1 MRNIRISPDTR
12 KYTNKK
18 YNTDMSIDAKQQ
30 QTTVNVQEKAN
41 LIWAIADKLVGV
53 YKPHEYGNVIL
64 PMCVIK
70 RFEDTLAPTREKVL
84 ETNKELDE
92 KKIEMK
98 RGFLERAAGQKFY
111 NLSRFT
117 FETLLADADN
127 IKDNFESYLNHF
139 SENVIDIIHRM
150 EFQKEIDKMA
160 DNGLL
165 YLVIKEFC
173 TTKAYLGA
181 DKVSSVDMGYIF
193 EELVRKFSES
203 YDEQAGA
210 HFTARDIINLMAE
223 LLIGDDEAR
232 LEEEGIIATD
242 YDMTMGT
249 SQMLSCLHDRFKQI
263 DPEAEITSYGQE
275 LNNQT
280 FAIAKADTLI
290 RGGNAD
296 NMRQGDTLGD
306 DQFSGY
312 KFDYI
317 ISNPP
322 FGIEWKPSRQKVEEE
337 FKLGGAGRF
346 EPGLPS
352 IGDGQM
358 LFLLNG
364 VAKLKDEG
372 RMAII
377 QNGSSLFKGDAGS
390 GESNIRGYLLDHDW
404 LEAIVQLPT
413 DLFYNTGIATYVW
426 VVTKNKS
433 AERQGKVQL
442 IDASQCSEKRRKP
455 LGNKRVEISDY
466 CRDLIMQAYHG
477 FNDFVYKGTTAD
489 GVDVQVES
497 RVKDNDDFKYRKVFI
512 DRPLRLVYENPE
524 MPDDSVKLTDS
535 DRNVL
540 QSFIDAYREHFDG
553 QRLID
558 RDFFQ
563 KIKKEASLK
572 ATKAQ
577 VKKIRQYLG
586 TKDEN
591 AEEVYEDPFNTKE
604 RTYVWDSELADSEII
619 PWKENQEEYLANNV
633 APYAPDYHVD
643 EEKTRIGYEI
653 PFTREF
659 YRYTPLKPSSEIF
672 QTLKDL
678 EQKESELMES
688 LLH

>member
-1 MRNIRISPDTR
+1 
-12 KYTNKK
+12 
-18 YNTDMSIDAKQQ
+18 MSIDAKQQ

-263 DPEAEITSYGQE
+263 DPDAEITSYGQE

-497 RVKDNDDFKYRKVFI
+497 RVKDNNDFKYRKVFI

>member
-1 MRNIRISPDTR
+1 
-12 KYTNKK
+12 
-18 YNTDMSIDAKQQ
+18 MSIDDRQQ

-70 RFEDTLAPTREKVL
+70 RFEDTLAPTREEVL
-84 ETNKELDE
+84 QTNKELDE

-150 EFQKEIDKMA
+150 DFQKEIDKLA

-173 TTKAYLGA
+173 TAKAYLGA
-181 DKVSSVDMGYIF
+181 DKISSVDMGYIF

-232 LEEEGIIATD
+232 LEEEGIVVAN
-242 YDMTMGT
+242 YDMAMGT

-290 RGGNAD
+290 RGGQAD

-306 DQFSGY
+306 DQFKGY
-312 KFDYI
+312 TFDYI

-337 FKLGGAGRF
+337 FRLGGVGRF
-346 EPGLPS
+346 EPGLPA

-413 DLFYNTGIATYVW
+413 DLFYNTGIATYIW
-426 VVTKNKS
+426 IVTKNKR

-442 IDASQCSEKRRKP
+442 IDASRCYEKRRKP
-455 LGNKRVEISDY
+455 LGNKRVEITDF
-466 CRDLIMQAYHG
+466 CRDLVMQAYHG
-477 FNDFVYKGTTAD
+477 FNDFVYKATTAD
-489 GVDVQVES
+489 GVEIQVES
-497 RVKDNDDFKYRKVFI
+497 RVKDNEDFKYRKVFI

-524 MPDDSVKLTDS
+524 MPDESAKLTEA
-535 DRNVL
+535 DRRIL
-540 QSFIDAYREHFDG
+540 QQFIDGYRVYYPG

-563 KIKKEASLK
+563 KIKYKAGLK
-572 ATKAQ
+572 VTKAQ
-577 VKKIRQYLG
+577 VKKIRQCLG
-586 TKDEN
+586 IKDETV
-591 AEEVYEDPFNTKE
+591 EEVYEDPFNLRE
-604 RTYVWDSELADSEII
+604 RTYVWDPDLADSEII
-619 PWKENQEEYLANNV
+619 PWKESQDLYLARNV
-633 APYAPDYHVD
+633 ASYAPDYHVD

-659 YRYTPLKPSSEIF
+659 YRYTPLRPSSEIF
-672 QTLKDL
+672 QTLKEL

>member
-1 MRNIRISPDTR
+1 
-12 KYTNKK
+12 
-18 YNTDMSIDAKQQ
+18 MSIDERQQ

-70 RFEDTLAPTREKVL
+70 RFEDTLAPTRDKVL
-84 ETNKELDE
+84 QTNKELDE

-111 NLSRFT
+111 NLSRFS
-117 FETLLADADN
+117 FETLLADAEN

-160 DNGLL
+160 DAGLL

-173 TTKAYLGA
+173 TSKAYLGA

-223 LLIGDDEAR
+223 LLIGDDEER

-249 SQMLSCLHDRFKQI
+249 SQMLSCLTDRFLQI
-263 DPEAEITSYGQE
+263 DPEAEVTSYGQE

-306 DQFSGY
+306 DQFAGY
-312 KFDYI
+312 KFDYV

-322 FGIEWKPSRQKVEEE
+322 FGIEWKPSRAKVEEE
-337 FKLGGAGRF
+337 NRLGGAGRF

-364 VAKLKDEG
+364 LAKLKDEG

-426 VVTKNKS
+426 IVTKNKS

-442 IDASQCSEKRRKP
+442 IDASQCFEKRRKP
-455 LGNKRVEISDY
+455 LGNKRVEISDF

-477 FNDFVYKGTTAD
+477 FNDFVYKATTTD
-489 GVDVQVES
+489 GVELQVES
-497 RVKDNDDFKYRKVFI
+497 RVKDNDDFKYRKIFI
-512 DRPLRLVYENPE
+512 DRPLRLVFENPQ
-524 MPDDSVKLTDS
+524 MPDESVKIS
-535 DRNVL
+535 EADRMTMKLFV
-540 QSFIDAYREHFDG
+540 DGYRVYFNGE
-553 QRLID
+553 RMID

-563 KIKKEASLK
+563 KIKQKAGLK
-572 ATKAQ
+572 VTKAQ

-586 TKDEN
+586 IKDETV
-591 AEEVYEDPFNTKE
+591 EEVYDDPFNLRE
-604 RTYVWDSELADSEII
+604 RTYVWDTDLADSEII
-619 PWKENQEEYLANNV
+619 PWKEDQDAYLVKNV

-643 EEKTRIGYEI
+643 ESKTRIGYEI

-678 EQKESELMES
+678 EKKESEMMEK

>member
-1 MRNIRISPDTR
+1 
-12 KYTNKK
+12 
-18 YNTDMSIDAKQQ
+18 MSIDAKQQ

-263 DPEAEITSYGQE
+263 DPDAEITSYGQE

-524 MPDDSVKLTDS
+524 MPDESVKLTDS

-540 QSFIDAYREHFDG
+540 KSFFDAYREHFDG
-553 QRLID
+553 QRMID

-586 TKDEN
+586 KKDEN
-591 AEEVYEDPFNTKE
+591 AEEVYEDPYNTKE

>member
-1 MRNIRISPDTR
+1 
-12 KYTNKK
+12 
-18 YNTDMSIDAKQQ
+18 MSIDAKQQ

-70 RFEDTLAPTREKVL
+70 RFEDTLTPTREKVL

-263 DPEAEITSYGQE
+263 DPDAEITSYGQE

-497 RVKDNDDFKYRKVFI
+497 RVKDNEDFKYRKVFI

-604 RTYVWDSELADSEII
+604 RTYVWDSDLADSEII
-619 PWKENQEEYLANNV
+619 PWKENQEEYLVNNV

>member
-1 MRNIRISPDTR
+1 
-12 KYTNKK
+12 
-18 YNTDMSIDAKQQ
+18 MSIDAKQQ

-70 RFEDTLAPTREKVL
+70 RFEDTLAPTRKKVL

-263 DPEAEITSYGQE
+263 DPDAEITSYGQE

-455 LGNKRVEISDY
+455 LGNKRVEISDF
-466 CRDLIMQAYHG
+466 CRDLIMKAYHG
-477 FNDFVYKGTTAD
+477 FNDFVYKATTSD
-489 GVDVQVES
+489 GEEIQVES

-512 DRPLRLVYENPE
+512 DRPLRLVYKNPE
-524 MPDDSVKLTDS
+524 MPDDSVKLSDS

-540 QSFIDAYREHFDG
+540 QSFVDAYREHFDG
-553 QRLID
+553 QRMID

-563 KIKKEASLK
+563 KIKKGASLK

-586 TKDEN
+586 IKDETV
-591 AEEVYEDPFNTKE
+591 EEVYDDPFNTSE
-604 RTYVWDSELADSEII
+604 RTYVWDTDLADSEII
-619 PWKENQEEYLANNV
+619 PWKEDQAVYLEKNV

-672 QTLKDL
+672 QVLKEL
-678 EQKESELMES
+678 EQKESEMMES

>member
-1 MRNIRISPDTR
+1 
-12 KYTNKK
+12 
-18 YNTDMSIDAKQQ
+18 MSIDAKQQ

-70 RFEDTLAPTREKVL
+70 RFEDTLAPTREKVF

-263 DPEAEITSYGQE
+263 DPDAEITSYGQE

-364 VAKLKDEG
+364 VAKLKEEG

-455 LGNKRVEISDY
+455 LGNKRVEISDF
-466 CRDLIMQAYHG
+466 CRDLIMKAYHG
-477 FNDFVYKGTTAD
+477 FNDFVYKATTSD
-489 GVDVQVES
+489 GEEIQVES
-497 RVKDNDDFKYRKVFI
+497 RVKENDDFKYRKVFI
-512 DRPLRLVYENPE
+512 DRPLRLVFENLE
-524 MPDDSVKLTDS
+524 MPDNSVKLSDS

-540 QSFIDAYREHFDG
+540 QSFVDAYREHFDG
-553 QRLID
+553 QRMID

-563 KIKKEASLK
+563 KIKKGASLK

-586 TKDEN
+586 IKDETV
-591 AEEVYEDPFNTKE
+591 EEVYDDPFNTSE
-604 RTYVWDSELADSEII
+604 RTYVWDTDLADSEII
-619 PWKENQEEYLANNV
+619 PWKEDQAVYLEKNV

-659 YRYTPLKPSSEIF
+659 YRYTSLKPSSEIF
-672 QTLKDL
+672 QVLKEL
-678 EQKESELMES
+678 EQKESEMMES

>member
-1 MRNIRISPDTR
+1 
-12 KYTNKK
+12 
-18 YNTDMSIDAKQQ
+18 MSIDAKQQ

-263 DPEAEITSYGQE
+263 DPDAEITSYGQE

-477 FNDFVYKGTTAD
+477 FNDFVYKGTTPD
-489 GVDVQVES
+489 GEEVQVES
-497 RVKDNDDFKYRKVFI
+497 RVKVNDDFKYRKIFI
-512 DRPLRLVYENPE
+512 DRPLRLVYENPQ
-524 MPDDSVKLTDS
+524 MPGNDVKLS
-535 DRNVL
+535 EADRMTL
-540 QSFIDAYREHFDG
+540 QLFIDGYRMYYNG
-553 QRLID
+553 QRMID

-563 KIKKEASLK
+563 KVKFKAGLK
-572 ATKAQ
+572 VTKAQ

-586 TKDEN
+586 TKDETV
-591 AEEVYEDPFNTKE
+591 EEVYEDPFNLSK
-604 RTYVWDSELADSEII
+604 RTYVWDADLADTEII
-619 PWKENQEEYLANNV
+619 PWKEDQDSYLARNV

-672 QTLKDL
+672 QVLKEL
-678 EQKESELMES
+678 EQKESEMMES

>member
-1 MRNIRISPDTR
+1 MTTQDDR
-12 KYTNKK
+12 
-18 YNTDMSIDAKQQ
+18 QQ
-30 QTTVNVQEKAN
+30 QTTINVQEKAN

-150 EFQKEIDKMA
+150 DFQKEIDKMA

-165 YLVIKEFC
+165 YLVIQEFC

-181 DKVSSVDMGYIF
+181 DKISSVDMGYIF

-232 LEEEGIIATD
+232 LEEEGIVVAN
-242 YDMTMGT
+242 YDMAMGT

-296 NMRQGDTLGD
+296 NMRQGDTLGN
-306 DQFSGY
+306 DQFAGY
-312 KFDYI
+312 TFDYI

-322 FGIEWKPSRQKVEEE
+322 FGIEWKTSRQKVEEE
-337 FKLGGAGRF
+337 YRMGGAGRF

-404 LEAIVQLPT
+404 LEAIVQLTT
-413 DLFYNTGIATYVW
+413 DLFYNTGIATYIW

-442 IDASQCSEKRRKP
+442 IDASRCYEKRRKP
-455 LGNKRVEISDY
+455 LGNKRVEISDF
-466 CRDLIMQAYHG
+466 CRDLVMRAYHG
-477 FNDFVYKGTTAD
+477 FNDFVYKATTAD
-489 GVDVQVES
+489 GVEIQVES

-524 MPDDSVKLTDS
+524 MPDESVKLS
-535 DRNVL
+535 EADRRIL
-540 QSFIDAYREHFDG
+540 KQFIDSYRTYYPG
-553 QRLID
+553 QRMTD

-563 KIKKEASLK
+563 KINFNAGLK
-572 ATKAQ
+572 ATRAQ

-586 TKDEN
+586 IKDET
-591 AEEVYEDPFNTKE
+591 AEEVYEDPFNLRA
-604 RTYVWDSELADSEII
+604 RTYVWNPDLADTEII
-619 PWKENQEEYLANNV
+619 PWKEDQDLYLASNV

-659 YRYTPLKPSSEIF
+659 YRYTPLKPSSEVF
-672 QTLKDL
+672 QTLKNL
-678 EQKESELMES
+678 EQKESELMER

>member
-1 MRNIRISPDTR
+1 
-12 KYTNKK
+12 
-18 YNTDMSIDAKQQ
+18 MSIDERQQ
-30 QTTVNVQEKAN
+30 QTAVNVQEKAN

-70 RFEDTLAPTREKVL
+70 RFEDTLAPTKQKVL
-84 ETNKELDE
+84 ARNEELE
-92 KKIEMK
+92 KKGITDLK
-98 RGFLERAAGQKFY
+98 RGFLESAAGQKFY

-160 DNGLL
+160 ENGLL
-165 YLVIKEFC
+165 YLVIQEFC
-173 TTKAYLGA
+173 TAKAYLGA
-181 DKVSSVDMGYIF
+181 DKISSVDMGYIF

-232 LEEEGIIATD
+232 LEEEGIVATD

-263 DPEAEITSYGQE
+263 DPDADVTSYGQE

-306 DQFSGY
+306 DQFAGY

-322 FGIEWKPSRQKVEEE
+322 FGIEWKPSRKKVEEE
-337 FKLGGAGRF
+337 HLQGGAGRF
-346 EPGLPS
+346 EPGLPA

-364 VAKLKDEG
+364 VAKLKEEG

-390 GESNIRGYLLDHDW
+390 GESNIRGYLLDNDW
-404 LEAIVQLPT
+404 LEAIVQLPN

-433 AERQGKVQL
+433 AEREGKVQL
-442 IDASQCSEKRRKP
+442 IDASQCFEKRRKS
-455 LGNKRVEISDY
+455 LGNKRVEITDF

-477 FNDFVYKGTTAD
+477 FNDYIYKATTAD
-489 GVDVQVES
+489 GTEVQVES

-512 DRPLRLVYENPE
+512 DRPMRLVYENPQK
-524 MPDDSVKLTDS
+524 PDESEKLSDTD
-535 DRNVL
+535 RTGVNAFV
-540 QSFIDAYREHFDG
+540 DAYRIYFNG
-553 QRLID
+553 QRMTD
-558 RDFFQ
+558 TEFFQ
-563 KIKKEASLK
+563 KIKFKAGLK
-572 ATKAQ
+572 VTKAQ
-577 VKKIRQYLG
+577 IKKIRQLLG
-586 TKDEN
+586 TKDET
-591 AEEVYEDPFNTKE
+591 AEAIYEDPFNISQ
-604 RTYVWDSELADSEII
+604 RTYVWDTELSDTEII
-619 PWKENQEEYLANNV
+619 PWKEDQEEYLTKNV
-633 APYAPDYHVD
+633 APYAADYRVD
-643 EEKTRIGYEI
+643 ENKTRIGYEI

-672 QTLKDL
+672 QALKDL
-678 EQKESELMES
+678 EQQESELMTKIMGR
-688 LLH
+688 

>member
-1 MRNIRISPDTR
+1 
-12 KYTNKK
+12 
-18 YNTDMSIDAKQQ
+18 MSTEDRQK

-64 PMCVIK
+64 PMCVVK
-70 RFEDTLAPTREKVL
+70 RFEDTLAPTKQKVL
-84 ETNKELDE
+84 DMNKQLDE
-92 KKIEMK
+92 DKITVK
-98 RGFLERAAGQKFY
+98 QGFLEKAAGQKFY
-111 NLSRFT
+111 NLSRFN

-540 QSFIDAYREHFDG
+540 QSFVDAYREHFDG
-553 QRLID
+553 QRMID

-563 KIKKEASLK
+563 QIKKESSLK

-586 TKDEN
+586 IKDETV
-591 AEEVYEDPFNTKE
+591 EEVYDDPFNTRE
-604 RTYVWDSELADSEII
+604 RTYVWDTDLADSEII
-619 PWKENQEEYLANNV
+619 PWKEDQAVYLEKNV

-643 EEKTRIGYEI
+643 EDKTRIGYEI

-672 QTLKDL
+672 QVLKEL
-678 EQKESELMES
+678 EQKESEMMES

>member
-1 MRNIRISPDTR
+1 MS
-12 KYTNKK
+12 TNEL
-18 YNTDMSIDAKQQ
+18 QQ

-84 ETNKELDE
+84 ETNKELEE

-98 RGFLERAAGQKFY
+98 KGFLERAAGQKFY
-111 NLSRFT
+111 NLSLFT
-117 FETLLADADN
+117 FETLLADPDN

-150 EFQKEIDKMA
+150 DFQKEIDKMA
-160 DNGLL
+160 DAGLL

-173 TTKAYLGA
+173 TAKAYLGA
-181 DKVSSVDMGYIF
+181 DKISSVDMGYIF

-223 LLIGDDEAR
+223 LLIGDDEER
-232 LEEEGIIATD
+232 LKEEGIIATD

-263 DPEAEITSYGQE
+263 DPEAEVTSYGQE

-296 NMRQGDTLGD
+296 NMKQGDTLGD

-322 FGIEWKPSRQKVEEE
+322 FGIEWKPSREKVEEE

-433 AERQGKVQL
+433 EERQGKVQL

-455 LGNKRVEISDY
+455 LGNKRVEITDF
-466 CRDLIMQAYHG
+466 CRNLIMQAYHG
-477 FNDFVYKGTTAD
+477 FNNFVYKATTPD
-489 GVDVQVES
+489 GMELQVES
-497 RVKDNDDFKYRKVFI
+497 RVKDNDDFKYSKIFI
-512 DRPLRLVYENPE
+512 DRPLRLVYENPQ
-524 MPDDSVKLTDS
+524 MPGDDVKLS
-535 DRNVL
+535 EADRMIMKL
-540 QSFIDAYREHFDG
+540 FIDGYRVYYPG
-553 QRLID
+553 QRMID

-563 KIKKEASLK
+563 KIKHKAGLK
-572 ATKAQ
+572 VTKAQ

-586 TKDEN
+586 IKDETV
-591 AEEVYEDPFNTKE
+591 EEVYEDPFNLSQ
-604 RTYVWDSELADSEII
+604 RTYVWDPDLSDSEII
-619 PWKENQEEYLANNV
+619 PWKEDQNYYLTMNV
-633 APYAPDYHVD
+633 KPYAPDFHVD
-643 EEKTRIGYEI
+643 ESKTRIGYEI

-659 YRYTPLKPSSEIF
+659 YRYTPLKSSADIF
-672 QTLKDL
+672 QQLKEL
-678 EQKESELMES
+678 EQLESEMMEK

>member
-1 MRNIRISPDTR
+1 MTTQDDR
-12 KYTNKK
+12 
-18 YNTDMSIDAKQQ
+18 QQ
-30 QTTVNVQEKAN
+30 QTTINVQEKAN

-84 ETNKELDE
+84 ETNKELDD
-92 KKIEMK
+92 KRIEMK

-181 DKVSSVDMGYIF
+181 DRISSVDMGYIF

-242 YDMTMGT
+242 YDMAMGT
-249 SQMLSCLHDRFKQI
+249 SQMLSCLHDRLKQI
-263 DPEAEITSYGQE
+263 DPDAEITSYGQE

-306 DQFSGY
+306 DQFAGY

-413 DLFYNTGIATYVW
+413 DLFYNTGIATYIW

-442 IDASQCSEKRRKP
+442 IDASRCYEKRRKP
-455 LGNKRVEISDY
+455 LGNKRVEISGF

-477 FNDFVYKGTTAD
+477 FNDFIYKATTAD
-489 GVDVQVES
+489 GVEIQVES

-524 MPDDSVKLTDS
+524 MPDESVKLS
-535 DRNVL
+535 EADRRIL
-540 QSFIDAYREHFDG
+540 KQFIDSYRTYYPG
-553 QRLID
+553 QRMTD

-563 KIKKEASLK
+563 KINFNAGLK
-572 ATKAQ
+572 ATRAQ

-586 TKDEN
+586 IKDET
-591 AEEVYEDPFNTKE
+591 AEEVYEDPFNLRA
-604 RTYVWDSELADSEII
+604 RTYVWDPDLADTEII
-619 PWKENQEEYLANNV
+619 PWKEDQDLYLASNV

-659 YRYTPLKPSSEIF
+659 YRYTPLKPSSEVF
-672 QTLKDL
+672 QTLKNL
-678 EQKESELMES
+678 EQKESELMER

>member
-1 MRNIRISPDTR
+1 
-12 KYTNKK
+12 
-18 YNTDMSIDAKQQ
+18 
-30 QTTVNVQEKAN
+30 
-41 LIWAIADKLVGV
+41 
-53 YKPHEYGNVIL
+53 
-64 PMCVIK
+64 
-70 RFEDTLAPTREKVL
+70 
-84 ETNKELDE
+84 
-92 KKIEMK
+92 MK

-263 DPEAEITSYGQE
+263 DPDAEITSYGQE

>member
-1 MRNIRISPDTR
+1 
-12 KYTNKK
+12 
-18 YNTDMSIDAKQQ
+18 MSIDDRQQ

-84 ETNKELDE
+84 ETNRELDE

-150 EFQKEIDKMA
+150 DFQKEIDKLA

-181 DKVSSVDMGYIF
+181 DKISSVDMGYIF

-232 LEEEGIIATD
+232 LEEEGIVVAN
-242 YDMTMGT
+242 YDMAMGT

-306 DQFSGY
+306 DRFAGY

-337 FKLGGAGRF
+337 YRMGGAGRF

-364 VAKLKDEG
+364 VAKLKAEG

-413 DLFYNTGIATYVW
+413 DLFYNTGIATYIW
-426 VVTKNKS
+426 IVTKNKR

-442 IDASQCSEKRRKP
+442 IDASRCYEKRRKP
-455 LGNKRVEISDY
+455 LGNKRVEITDF
-466 CRDLIMQAYHG
+466 CRDLVMQAYHG
-477 FNDFVYKGTTAD
+477 FNDFVYKATTAD
-489 GVDVQVES
+489 GVEIQVES

-524 MPDDSVKLTDS
+524 MPDESVKLSES
-535 DRNVL
+535 DRMTL
-540 QSFIDAYREHFDG
+540 KLFIDGYRVYYPG
-553 QRLID
+553 QRMTD

-563 KIKKEASLK
+563 KIKYKAGLK
-572 ATKAQ
+572 VTKAQ
-577 VKKIRQYLG
+577 VKKIRQCLG
-586 TKDEN
+586 IKDET
-591 AEEVYEDPFNTKE
+591 AEEVYEDPFNLRE
-604 RTYVWDSELADSEII
+604 RTYVWDPDLADSEII
-619 PWKENQEEYLANNV
+619 PWKESQASYLAKNV

-643 EEKTRIGYEI
+643 EEKTRIGHEI

-678 EQKESELMES
+678 EQKESELMEK

>member
-1 MRNIRISPDTR
+1 
-12 KYTNKK
+12 
-18 YNTDMSIDAKQQ
+18 MSIDAKQQ

-263 DPEAEITSYGQE
+263 DPDAEITSYGQE

>member
-1 MRNIRISPDTR
+1 
-12 KYTNKK
+12 
-18 YNTDMSIDAKQQ
+18 MSIDDRQQ

-84 ETNKELDE
+84 ETNRELDE

-160 DNGLL
+160 DSGLL

-181 DKVSSVDMGYIF
+181 DKISSVDMGYIF

-210 HFTARDIINLMAE
+210 HFTARDIIQLMAE

-232 LEEEGIIATD
+232 LEEEGIIVTD
-242 YDMTMGT
+242 YDMAMGT

-296 NMRQGDTLGD
+296 NMRQGDTLGN
-306 DQFSGY
+306 DQFAGY

-322 FGIEWKPSRQKVEEE
+322 FGIEWKTSRQKVEEE
-337 FKLGGAGRF
+337 FRLGGAGRF

-390 GESNIRGYLLDHDW
+390 GESNIRGYLLAPDW

-413 DLFYNTGIATYVW
+413 DLFYNTGIATYIW
-426 VVTKNKS
+426 IVTKNKR

-442 IDASQCSEKRRKP
+442 IDASQCYEKRRKP
-455 LGNKRVEISDY
+455 LGNKRVELTDF
-466 CRDLIMQAYHG
+466 CRDLVMQAYHG
-477 FNDFVYKGTTAD
+477 FNNFVYKATTAD
-489 GVDVQVES
+489 GIEIQVES
-497 RVKDNDDFKYRKVFI
+497 RVKDNDDLKYRKVFI

-524 MPDDSVKLTDS
+524 MPDESVKLSES
-535 DRNVL
+535 DRTVMKL
-540 QSFIDAYREHFDG
+540 FIDGYRVYYPG
-553 QRLID
+553 QRMTD

-563 KIKKEASLK
+563 KIKYKAGLK
-572 ATKAQ
+572 VTKAQ

-586 TKDEN
+586 IKDETV
-591 AEEVYEDPFNTKE
+591 EEVYEDPFNLSK
-604 RTYVWDSELADSEII
+604 RTYVWDSDLADTEII
-619 PWKENQEEYLANNV
+619 PWKENQDLYLARNV

-659 YRYTPLKPSSEIF
+659 YRYTPLKPSREIF

-678 EQKESELMES
+678 EQKESEIMKS

>member
-1 MRNIRISPDTR
+1 
-12 KYTNKK
+12 
-18 YNTDMSIDAKQQ
+18 MSIDAKQQ

-223 LLIGDDEAR
+223 LLVGNDEER
-232 LEEEGIIATD
+232 LEEEGIIATI
-242 YDMTMGT
+242 YDMAMGT
-249 SQMLSCLHDRFKQI
+249 SQMLSCLTDRFLQI
-263 DPEAEITSYGQE
+263 DPEAEVTSYGQE

-306 DQFSGY
+306 DKFSGY

-364 VAKLKDEG
+364 VAKLKNEG

-455 LGNKRVEISDY
+455 LGNKRVEISDF
-466 CRDLIMQAYHG
+466 CRDLIMKAYHG
-477 FNDFVYKGTTAD
+477 FNDFVYKATTSD
-489 GVDVQVES
+489 GEEIQVES
-497 RVKDNDDFKYRKVFI
+497 RVKENNDFKYRKVFI
-512 DRPLRLVYENPE
+512 DRPLRLVFENLE
-524 MPDDSVKLTDS
+524 MPDNSVKLSDS

-540 QSFIDAYREHFDG
+540 QSFVDAYREHFDG
-553 QRLID
+553 QRMID
-558 RDFFQ
+558 CDFFQ
-563 KIKKEASLK
+563 KIKKGASLK

-586 TKDEN
+586 IKDESV
-591 AEEVYEDPFNTKE
+591 EEVYDDPFNTSE
-604 RTYVWDSELADSEII
+604 RTYVWDTDLADSEII
-619 PWKENQEEYLANNV
+619 PWKKDQAVYLEKNV

-659 YRYTPLKPSSEIF
+659 YRYTPLKPSTEIF
-672 QTLKDL
+672 QVLKEL
-678 EQKESELMES
+678 EQKESEMMES

>member
-1 MRNIRISPDTR
+1 
-12 KYTNKK
+12 
-18 YNTDMSIDAKQQ
+18 
-30 QTTVNVQEKAN
+30 
-41 LIWAIADKLVGV
+41 
-53 YKPHEYGNVIL
+53 
-64 PMCVIK
+64 
-70 RFEDTLAPTREKVL
+70 
-84 ETNKELDE
+84 
-92 KKIEMK
+92 
-98 RGFLERAAGQKFY
+98 
-111 NLSRFT
+111 
-117 FETLLADADN
+117 
-127 IKDNFESYLNHF
+127 
-139 SENVIDIIHRM
+139 
-150 EFQKEIDKMA
+150 MA
-160 DNGLL
+160 
-165 YLVIKEFC
+165 
-173 TTKAYLGA
+173 
-181 DKVSSVDMGYIF
+181 
-193 EELVRKFSES
+193 
-203 YDEQAGA
+203 
-210 HFTARDIINLMAE
+210 
-223 LLIGDDEAR
+223 
-232 LEEEGIIATD
+232 
-242 YDMTMGT
+242 MGT
-249 SQMLSCLHDRFKQI
+249 SQMLSCLTDRFLQI
-263 DPEAEITSYGQE
+263 DPEAEVTSYGQE

-306 DQFSGY
+306 DKFSGY

-455 LGNKRVEISDY
+455 LGNKRVEISDF
-466 CRDLIMQAYHG
+466 CRDLIMKAYHG
-477 FNDFVYKGTTAD
+477 FNDFVYKATTSD
-489 GVDVQVES
+489 GEEIQVES
-497 RVKDNDDFKYRKVFI
+497 RVKENNDFKYRKVFI
-512 DRPLRLVYENPE
+512 DRPLRLVFENLE
-524 MPDDSVKLTDS
+524 MPDNSVKLSDS

-540 QSFIDAYREHFDG
+540 QSFVDAYREHFDG
-553 QRLID
+553 QRMID
-558 RDFFQ
+558 CDFFQ
-563 KIKKEASLK
+563 KIKKGASLK

-586 TKDEN
+586 IKDESV
-591 AEEVYEDPFNTKE
+591 EEVYDDPFNTSE
-604 RTYVWDSELADSEII
+604 RTYVWDTDLADSEII
-619 PWKENQEEYLANNV
+619 PWKKDQAVYLEKNV

-659 YRYTPLKPSSEIF
+659 YRYTPLKPSTEIF
-672 QTLKDL
+672 QVLKEL
-678 EQKESELMES
+678 EQKESEMMES

>member
-1 MRNIRISPDTR
+1 
-12 KYTNKK
+12 
-18 YNTDMSIDAKQQ
+18 MSIDAKQQ

-263 DPEAEITSYGQE
+263 DPDAEITSYGQE

-563 KIKKEASLK
+563 KIKQKAALK

-577 VKKIRQYLG
+577 IKKIRQYLG

-591 AEEVYEDPFNTKE
+591 AEEVYEDPFNSKE

-619 PWKENQEEYLANNV
+619 PWKENEEEYLANNV

-672 QTLKDL
+672 QTLKEL

>member
-1 MRNIRISPDTR
+1 
-12 KYTNKK
+12 
-18 YNTDMSIDAKQQ
+18 MSIDAKQQ

-413 DLFYNTGIATYVW
+413 DLFYNTGIATYIW

-455 LGNKRVEISDY
+455 LGKKRVEISDY

-497 RVKDNDDFKYRKVFI
+497 RVKDNEDFKYRKIFI
-512 DRPLRLVYENPE
+512 DRPLRLVFENPE
-524 MPDDSVKLTDS
+524 MPNNNVKLSDS

-540 QSFIDAYREHFDG
+540 QSFVDAYREHFDG
-553 QRLID
+553 QRMID

-672 QTLKDL
+672 QLLKEL
-678 EQKESELMES
+678 ELKETEMMES

>member
-1 MRNIRISPDTR
+1 
-12 KYTNKK
+12 
-18 YNTDMSIDAKQQ
+18 MSIDAKQQ

-263 DPEAEITSYGQE
+263 DPDAEITSYGQE

-524 MPDDSVKLTDS
+524 MPDDSVKLSDS

-540 QSFIDAYREHFDG
+540 QSFVDAYREHFDG
-553 QRLID
+553 QRMID

-563 KIKKEASLK
+563 KIKKEAALK

-591 AEEVYEDPFNTKE
+591 AEEVYEDPFNSKE

-619 PWKENQEEYLANNV
+619 PWKENQEEYLVNNV

-678 EQKESELMES
+678 EQKERELMES

>member
-1 MRNIRISPDTR
+1 
-12 KYTNKK
+12 
-18 YNTDMSIDAKQQ
+18 MSIDAKQQ

-84 ETNKELDE
+84 EINKELDE

-263 DPEAEITSYGQE
+263 DPDAEITSYGQE

-524 MPDDSVKLTDS
+524 MPDESVKLTDS

-540 QSFIDAYREHFDG
+540 KSFIDSYREHFDG
-553 QRLID
+553 QRMID

-591 AEEVYEDPFNTKE
+591 AEEVYEDPFNSKE

>member
-1 MRNIRISPDTR
+1 
-12 KYTNKK
+12 
-18 YNTDMSIDAKQQ
+18 MSIDDRQQ

-84 ETNKELDE
+84 ETNRELDE

-150 EFQKEIDKMA
+150 DFQKEIDKLA

-173 TTKAYLGA
+173 TAKAYLGA
-181 DKVSSVDMGYIF
+181 DKISSVDMGYIF

-232 LEEEGIIATD
+232 LEEEGIVVAN
-242 YDMTMGT
+242 YDMAMGT

-290 RGGNAD
+290 RGGQAD

-306 DQFSGY
+306 DQFKGY
-312 KFDYI
+312 TFDYI

-337 FKLGGAGRF
+337 FRLGGAGRF

-413 DLFYNTGIATYVW
+413 DLFYNTGIATYIW
-426 VVTKNKS
+426 IVTKNKR

-442 IDASQCSEKRRKP
+442 IDASQCYEKRRKP
-455 LGNKRVEISDY
+455 LGNKRVEITDF
-466 CRDLIMQAYHG
+466 CRDLVMQAYHG
-477 FNDFVYKGTTAD
+477 FNDFVYKATTAD
-489 GVDVQVES
+489 GVEIQVES

-524 MPDDSVKLTDS
+524 MPDESVKLTEA
-535 DRNVL
+535 DRRIL
-540 QSFIDAYREHFDG
+540 QQFIDGYRVYYPG

-563 KIKKEASLK
+563 KIKYKAGLK
-572 ATKAQ
+572 VTKAQ

-586 TKDEN
+586 IKDETV
-591 AEEVYEDPFNTKE
+591 EEVYEDPFNLRE
-604 RTYVWDSELADSEII
+604 RTYVWDPDLADSEII
-619 PWKENQEEYLANNV
+619 PWKESQASYLAKNV

-659 YRYTPLKPSSEIF
+659 YRYTPLRPSSEIF
-672 QTLKDL
+672 QTLKEL

>member
-1 MRNIRISPDTR
+1 
-12 KYTNKK
+12 
-18 YNTDMSIDAKQQ
+18 MSIDAKQQ

-263 DPEAEITSYGQE
+263 DPDAEITSYGQE

-524 MPDDSVKLTDS
+524 MPDESVKLTES

-540 QSFIDAYREHFDG
+540 KSFIDAYREHFDG

>member
-1 MRNIRISPDTR
+1 
-12 KYTNKK
+12 
-18 YNTDMSIDAKQQ
+18 MSIDAKQQ

-263 DPEAEITSYGQE
+263 DPDAEITSYGQE

-455 LGNKRVEISDY
+455 LGNKRVEISDF
-466 CRDLIMQAYHG
+466 CRDLIMKAYHG
-477 FNDFVYKGTTAD
+477 FNDFVYKATTSD
-489 GVDVQVES
+489 GEEIQVES

-512 DRPLRLVYENPE
+512 DRPLRLVYKNPE
-524 MPDDSVKLTDS
+524 MPDESVKLTDS

-540 QSFIDAYREHFDG
+540 KSFFDAYREHFDG
-553 QRLID
+553 QRMID

-586 TKDEN
+586 KKDEN
-591 AEEVYEDPFNTKE
+591 AEEVYEDPYNTKE

>member
-1 MRNIRISPDTR
+1 
-12 KYTNKK
+12 
-18 YNTDMSIDAKQQ
+18 MSIDAKQQ

-84 ETNKELDE
+84 EINKELDE

-263 DPEAEITSYGQE
+263 DPDAEITSYGQE

-524 MPDDSVKLTDS
+524 MPDESVKLTDS

-540 QSFIDAYREHFDG
+540 KSFIDSYREHFDG
-553 QRLID
+553 QRMID

>member
-1 MRNIRISPDTR
+1 
-12 KYTNKK
+12 
-18 YNTDMSIDAKQQ
+18 MSIDDRQQ

-84 ETNKELDE
+84 QTNKELDE

-117 FETLLADADN
+117 FETLLADPDN

-150 EFQKEIDKMA
+150 DFQKEIDKLA

-165 YLVIKEFC
+165 YLVIQEFC

-181 DKVSSVDMGYIF
+181 DKISSVDMGYIF

-232 LEEEGIIATD
+232 LEEEGIVAAN
-242 YDMTMGT
+242 YDMAMGT

-306 DQFSGY
+306 DQFKGY
-312 KFDYI
+312 TFDYI

-337 FKLGGAGRF
+337 FRQGGAGRF

-413 DLFYNTGIATYVW
+413 DLFYNTGIATYIW
-426 VVTKNKS
+426 IVTKNKR

-442 IDASQCSEKRRKP
+442 ID
-455 LGNKRVEISDY
+455 DF
-466 CRDLIMQAYHG
+466 CRDLVMQAYHG
-477 FNDFVYKGTTAD
+477 FNDFVYKATTAD
-489 GVDVQVES
+489 GVEIQVES
-497 RVKDNDDFKYRKVFI
+497 RVKDNEDFKYRKVFI

-524 MPDDSVKLTDS
+524 MPDESVKLSES
-535 DRNVL
+535 DRL
-540 QSFIDAYREHFDG
+540 ALKLFIDGYRVYYPG
-553 QRLID
+553 QRMTD

-563 KIKKEASLK
+563 KIKYKAGLK
-572 ATKAQ
+572 VTKAQ
-577 VKKIRQYLG
+577 VKKIRQCLG
-586 TKDEN
+586 IKDETV
-591 AEEVYEDPFNTKE
+591 EEVYEDPFNLRE
-604 RTYVWDSELADSEII
+604 RTYVWDPDLADSEII
-619 PWKENQEEYLANNV
+619 PWKESQASYLAKNV

-659 YRYTPLKPSSEIF
+659 YRYTPLRPSSEIF
-672 QTLKDL
+672 QTLKEL
-678 EQKESELMES
+678 EQENIKIAVLSGLGGFRRIGRQKNS
-688 LLH
+688 SISFALKR

>member
-1 MRNIRISPDTR
+1 
-12 KYTNKK
+12 
-18 YNTDMSIDAKQQ
+18 MSIDDRQQ

-70 RFEDTLAPTREKVL
+70 RFEDTLAPTREAVL
-84 ETNKELDE
+84 QTNKELDE

-150 EFQKEIDKMA
+150 DFQKEIDKLA

-173 TTKAYLGA
+173 TAKAYLGA
-181 DKVSSVDMGYIF
+181 DKISSVDMGYIF

-232 LEEEGIIATD
+232 LEEEGIVVAN
-242 YDMTMGT
+242 YDMAMGT

-306 DQFSGY
+306 DRFAGY
-312 KFDYI
+312 TFDYI

-337 FKLGGAGRF
+337 YRMGGAGRF

-413 DLFYNTGIATYVW
+413 DLFYNTGIATYIW
-426 VVTKNKS
+426 IVTKNKR

-442 IDASQCSEKRRKP
+442 IDASRCYEKRRKP
-455 LGNKRVEISDY
+455 LGNKRVEISDI
-466 CRDLIMQAYHG
+466 CRDLVMQAYHG
-477 FNDFVYKGTTAD
+477 FNDFVYKATTAD
-489 GVDVQVES
+489 GVEIQVES

-512 DRPLRLVYENPE
+512 DRPLRLVYENPK
-524 MPDDSVKLTDS
+524 MPDESAKLTEA
-535 DRNVL
+535 DRRIL
-540 QSFIDAYREHFDG
+540 QQFIDGYRVYYPG

-563 KIKKEASLK
+563 KIKYKAGLK
-572 ATKAQ
+572 VTKAQ
-577 VKKIRQYLG
+577 VKKIRQCLG
-586 TKDEN
+586 IKDETV
-591 AEEVYEDPFNTKE
+591 EEVYEDPFNLRE
-604 RTYVWDSELADSEII
+604 RTYVWDPDLADSEII
-619 PWKENQEEYLANNV
+619 PWKESQASYLAKNV

-672 QTLKDL
+672 QTLKEL

>member
-1 MRNIRISPDTR
+1 
-12 KYTNKK
+12 
-18 YNTDMSIDAKQQ
+18 
-30 QTTVNVQEKAN
+30 
-41 LIWAIADKLVGV
+41 
-53 YKPHEYGNVIL
+53 
-64 PMCVIK
+64 
-70 RFEDTLAPTREKVL
+70 
-84 ETNKELDE
+84 
-92 KKIEMK
+92 
-98 RGFLERAAGQKFY
+98 
-111 NLSRFT
+111 
-117 FETLLADADN
+117 
-127 IKDNFESYLNHF
+127 
-139 SENVIDIIHRM
+139 
-150 EFQKEIDKMA
+150 
-160 DNGLL
+160 
-165 YLVIKEFC
+165 
-173 TTKAYLGA
+173 
-181 DKVSSVDMGYIF
+181 MGYIF

-377 QNGSSLFKGDAGS
+377 QNGSSLFRGDAGS

-433 AERQGKVQL
+433 TERQGKVQL

-455 LGNKRVEISDY
+455 LGNKRVEISDF
-466 CRDLIMQAYHG
+466 CRDLILQAYHG
-477 FNDFVYKGTTAD
+477 FNDFVYKATTSD
-489 GVDVQVES
+489 GEEIQVES

-512 DRPLRLVYENPE
+512 DRPLRLVFENPE
-524 MPDDSVKLTDS
+524 MPENNVKLSDS

-540 QSFIDAYREHFDG
+540 QSFVDAYREHFDG
-553 QRLID
+553 QRMID